1 MGRKAM
7 KACILPH
14 PAPIETNPL
23 EYTDVPKPAP
33 SGTQVLVRVSA
44 CAICRTDLHVIEGE
58 LPPRKSPI
66 TPGHQVVGVVESLG
80 DRVKQ
85 HAIGTRVGI
94 AWLHSTD
101 GTCEFC
107 RAKKEN
113 LCNDPTF
120 TGWTVD
126 GGYAEYALAEE
137 SFVYPIPTGFDDL
150 KAAPL
155 LCAGIIGFRSLRLS
169 GIERGG
175 RLGLYGFGAAAS
187 VAIQVA
193 RHWGAEVYAC
203 TRDQRHQKLALELG
217 AVWAGGTVA
226 EPPAKLD
233 SAIIFAP
240 AGEIVPA
247 ALKALKKGGTLTL
260 GGIHMSAIP
269 PLDYDL
275 LYQERVVR
283 SIANNTRQD
292 GHDFLKVAAEIPIH
306 TEIEVFP
313 LVEANRAL
321 NSLKNDAI
329 RGAAVLKIR

>member
-1 MGRKAM
+1 MGRKPM
-7 KACILPH
+7 KACILPK

-23 EYTDVPKPAP
+23 QYKDVPKPVP

-44 CAICRTDLHVIEGE
+44 CGICRTDLHVIEGE
-58 LPPRKSPI
+58 LALRKSPI
-66 TPGHQVVGVVESLG
+66 TPGHQVVGVVESVG
-80 DRVKQ
+80 DRAQ
-85 HAIGTRVGI
+85 RQDIGSRVGI

-101 GTCEFC
+101 GTCEYC
-107 RAKKEN
+107 RANKEN

-137 SFVYPIPTGFDDL
+137 SFVYPIPEGFDDL

-155 LCAGIIGFRSLRLS
+155 LCAGIIGFRALRLS

-193 RHWGAEVYAC
+193 RHWGADVYAC
-203 TRDQRHQKLALELG
+203 TRDQRHQKLALQLG

-247 ALKALKKGGTLTL
+247 ALKALKKGGTLAL

-283 SIANNTRQD
+283 SVANNTRAD

-313 LVEANRAL
+313 LEEANRVL